1 MWGQKISRAVDLE
14 HVAEIIWNTFNTIKH
29 RGPRNISTHTTLQAR
44 GSPAQLVRSHKT
56 HVITHQAR
64 ISQSHVIRHIR
75 SLIRPGLTRDVD
87 QDARRSCV
95 CDVLIERETR
105 RESGRSGRP
114 MARSPRAAPA
124 PGTPQRGACGMS
136 GERGR
141 AHTQRRNLPSD
152 APSCQSAVM
161 LMLMAG
167 VAC

>member
-1 MWGQKISRAVDLE
+1 MEYFQHHK
-14 HVAEIIWNTFNTIKH
+14 T
-29 RGPRNISTHTTLQAR
+29 PRSAQYISTHTTLQAR
-44 GSPAQLVRSHKT
+44 GRAAARSSAPLQSPVS
-56 HVITHQAR
+56 
-64 ISQSHVIRHIR
+64 RHSAKSYIR

-87 QDARRSCV
+87 QDAWRSCV
-95 CDVLIERETR
+95 CDVLIEQETR

-141 AHTQRRNLPSD
+141 THTQRRNLPSD
-152 APSCQSAVM
+152 GPSCQSAVM

>member
-44 GSPAQLVRSHKT
+44 GSGQRRPQLTCDES
-56 HVITHQAR
+56 
-64 ISQSHVIRHIR
+64 SHVSLFTSSAIKRIR

-87 QDARRSCV
+87 QDAWRSCV

-141 AHTQRRNLPSD
+141 THTQRRNLPSD
-152 APSCQSAVM
+152 APSCQTPHRVS
-161 LMLMAG
+161 LRS
-167 VAC
+167 C

>member
-1 MWGQKISRAVDLE
+1 MCVRCSHRARDATRE
-14 HVAEIIWNTFNTIKH
+14 RSERPPH
-29 RGPRNISTHTTLQAR
+29 GPE
-44 GSPAQLVRSHKT
+44 P
-56 HVITHQAR
+56 
-64 ISQSHVIRHIR
+64 
-75 SLIRPGLTRDVD
+75 PG
-87 QDARRSCV
+87 
-95 CDVLIERETR
+95 
-105 RESGRSGRP
+105 
-114 MARSPRAAPA
+114 AAPA